1 MFGRS
6 RTQAIKDNA
15 ASGKELALALARDK
29 KFREQLAAAIAHGT
43 AARRRAAQ
51 RFGLM
56 AVAAR
61 LAADEELRRELAA
74 TIEALQEARHR
85 VEKKRSHALRNTLL
99 VVGGSAGALALYKLR
114 SKLPVGRGSKG
125 SETAAPEQPAEPVP
139 VPTAEGQP

>member
-15 ASGKELALALARDK
+15 ASGRGLAMALARDK
-29 KFREQLAAAIAHGT
+29 RFREQLAAAIAHGA

-61 LAADEELRRELAA
+61 LAADQELRRELAA
-74 TIEALQEARHR
+74 TVEALQEARGR
-85 VEKKRSHALRNTLL
+85 VEKKRSHTVRNTLL
-99 VVGGSAGALALYKLR
+99 VVGGSAAAIALYKLR
-114 SKLPVGRGSKG
+114 SKVPLRRGSEG
-125 SETAAPEQPAEPVP
+125 AETVAPEQPAEPVP
-139 VPTAEGQP
+139 APTAERQA